1 MTIRKGEDW
10 GSQFTMPNDCVVVTD
25 DASAARLQS
34 QQTFY
39 VTGGDLHEALGKPRQ
54 PVVGESCHM
63 LPIDA
68 MQYTIQFSNG
78 EGLTALA
85 ISSIAIGRWYRG
97 AFFVLSN
104 SGFHKSRHLL
114 PRAHPN
120 DGFLDLLSL
129 RSSMPLRQRFLFKRK
144 SLISA
149 HLPHPDIR
157 VERLDS
163 FNFTR
168 TKAHEPLI
176 IDGIEIC
183 SWSSISVTVRPD
195 YWHTVV

>member
-39 VTGGDLHEALGKPRQ
+39 VSDGDLHEALGKPRQ

-149 HLPHPDIR
+149 HLPHPDIQVER
-157 VERLDS
+157 VETFVS
-163 FNFTR
+163 NR
-168 TKAHEPLI
+168 TKANEPLS
-176 IDGIEIC
+176 IDGNRIRD
-183 SWSSISVTVRPD
+183 WLSISVSIQPD